1 MEIKI
6 SRNLSAECYFFF
18 YIKPY
23 YIFIGEEL
31 LTPTEIYV
39 ECVLPSI
46 RNNHIK
52 ALAHITGGGLMENI
66 PRILPKNKK
75 VILDATKWKIHPVFG
90 WIAATGILY
99 FFKYM

>member
-1 MEIKI
+1 MF
-6 SRNLSAECYFFF
+6 NY
-18 YIKPY
+18 
-23 YIFIGEEL
+23 FIGEEL

-39 ECVLPSI
+39 DRVLPSI
-46 RNNHIK
+46 RNDHIK

-90 WIAATGILY
+90 WIAATGI
-99 FFKYM
+99 